1 MYSSFFSNNRQLSY
15 FDIRGAA
22 ETSRILLTLA
32 GEQFDDVR
40 FKIDETTF
48 KSTAFDTAKENGD
61 LKANL
66 NRAPVLVANDGT
78 TIGQSRSIERYI
90 SKQFNLMGNSPEEE
104 AVIDCIAEHCRDVKD
119 AATRKGFS
127 KFTRNKTEEEKAV
140 ARAEWFN
147 DDLPTMLGKI
157 EDYLKEIGSNSNG
170 CSVGSSPSYADVVIW
185 SLLRDCPSSDTK
197 DMLKAVEDCQK
208 LNSIADNI
216 AAHPNVSS
224 YIKKRPKTM
233 F

>member
-1 MYSSFFSNNRQLSY
+1 LLFCPPHHTNHESIDL
-15 FDIRGAA
+15 IVK
-22 ETSRILLTLA
+22 TSPVVFAVVATLT
-32 GEQFDDVR
+32 Q
-40 FKIDETTF
+40 
-48 KSTAFDTAKENGD
+48 
-61 LKANL
+61 
-66 NRAPVLVANDGT
+66 
-78 TIGQSRSIERYI
+78 
-90 SKQFNLMGNSPEEE
+90 
-104 AVIDCIAEHCRDVKD
+104 HCRDVKD

-197 DMLKAVEDCQK
+197 DMLKAVENCHK